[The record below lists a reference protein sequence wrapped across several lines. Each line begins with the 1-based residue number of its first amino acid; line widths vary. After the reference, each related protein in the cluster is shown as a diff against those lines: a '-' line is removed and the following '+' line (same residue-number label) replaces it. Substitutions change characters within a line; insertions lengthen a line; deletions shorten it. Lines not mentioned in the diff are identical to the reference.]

1 MTTLSYSTCI
11 NTQPS
16 KFKINSIA
24 ITIFITIRNYVSKMA
39 LNIEVDIY
47 SEYQIHMN
55 CKQKSTLYVNGMKQY
70 IRKQIILHVLS
81 LDHIILKN
89 WYFKIFKSLQKLQ
102 INLKFAFTYCKSTF
116 VIFENSLW
124 MNFEDYNFRSHH
136 DSIIKLI
143 TYIPFVQY
151 TFYSNGII
159 YMNIF
164 RMSDTTAR

>member
-16 KFKINSIA
+16 KFKIYSIA
-24 ITIFITIRNYVSKMA
+24 ITIFNTIRNYVYKMA
-39 LNIEVDIY
+39 PNLEVDIY

-55 CKQKSTLYVNGMKQY
+55 SKQKSTLYVKGMKQY

-81 LDHIILKN
+81 LDLIILKKG
-89 WYFKIFKSLQKLQ
+89 YFKIFKSLQKLQ

-136 DSIIKLI
+136 DGIIKLS
-143 TYIPFVQY
+143 P
-151 TFYSNGII
+151 I
-159 YMNIF
+159 YRSFSTLSIA
-164 RMSDTTAR
+164 TV

>member
-1 MTTLSYSTCI
+1 
-11 NTQPS
+11 
-16 KFKINSIA
+16 
-24 ITIFITIRNYVSKMA
+24 MA
-39 LNIEVDIY
+39 PNIEVDIY

-55 CKQKSTLYVNGMKQY
+55 SKQKSTLYVNGMKQY

-81 LDHIILKN
+81 LDLIILKKG
-89 WYFKIFKSLQKLQ
+89 YFKIFKSLQKLQ

-116 VIFENSLW
+116 VIFEKSLW

-159 YMNIF
+159 YDHFTNVWHNSKIKW
-164 RMSDTTAR
+164 RYGTTPEGF